1 MTSRISSDPAG
12 KTLHRQPVPSATRIG
27 NMIFSSAIS
36 GMDRETG
43 EFPEDAEQQIINCFD
58 NMRAVIEA
66 AGGTLEDIGKIVVLI
81 RDRKQR
87 DILNVHWLKAFP
99 DEHSRPVRHA
109 AGAPGAAEMVIQME
123 FIAVVAG

>member
-1 MTSRISSDPAG
+1 MTSRVSSDPAG
-12 KTLHRQPVPSATRIG
+12 QTLHRQPVPSATRIG

-43 EFPEDAEQQIINCFD
+43 EFPEDAEQQIVNAFD
-58 NMRAVIEA
+58 NMRAVVEA
-66 AGGTLEDIGKIVVLI
+66 AGGTMEDIGKVTVLI

-123 FIAVVAG
+123 FIAVVES

>member
-1 MTSRISSDPAG
+1 MTRISSDPAG

-43 EFPEDAEQQIINCFD
+43 EFPEDAEHQIINCFD

-66 AGGTLEDIGKIVVLI
+66 AGGTLEDIGKVVVLI

-109 AGAPGAAEMVIQME
+109 AGAPGAAEMAIQME
-123 FIAVVAG
+123 FIAVVEG